1 MSARGL
7 GVTASRAR
15 KGSLVPGSYAPPRG
29 IVRLSPET
37 WQMLATLRRPILDSE
52 GNLVGLESF
61 DRLVR
66 RILQERRPPLAPSLP
81 IGRQASR

>member
-1 MSARGL
+1 M
-7 GVTASRAR
+7 TASRAR

-29 IVRLSPET
+29 IIRLSPET

-66 RILQERRPPLAPSLP
+66 RLLQERRPPSVAPPP
-81 IGRQASR
+81 IGRGGIR